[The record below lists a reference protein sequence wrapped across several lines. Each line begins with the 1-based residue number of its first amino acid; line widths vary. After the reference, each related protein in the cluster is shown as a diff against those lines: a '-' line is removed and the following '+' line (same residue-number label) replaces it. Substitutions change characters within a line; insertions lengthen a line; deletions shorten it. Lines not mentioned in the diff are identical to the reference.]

1 MLSTSP
7 NFVLEPKSCL
17 YNIAVAVI
25 PPVLAP
31 DNVKVAPD
39 IAAVSFTHLTL
50 PTTPYV

>member
-17 YNIAVAVI
+17 YNIAVAVV

-31 DNVKVAPD
+31 DNVKVVLD
-39 IAAVSFTHLTL
+39 IAAENVTA
-50 PTTPYV
+50 